1 MTQNIIARVSVVWV
15 ALLAIFLGLNQLA
28 SQVFGADYSVPR
40 HIFSAL
46 LTSLLVVPLIVI
58 AQRRFDQ
65 EPLANLGLA
74 LDRSAIKPFM
84 IGALAWFVPFL
95 LGLGA
100 CLAFGLVN
108 IEVTASWAE
117 ILVFIPL
124 LIVLV
129 FLLEALPEELA
140 FRGYMQ
146 TNLGKILEPWLA
158 VIMQSVLFGS
168 WGVALWLITS
178 GGIDVAHASM
188 FYVMAA
194 ILGAVRL
201 ITGSVWTCIG
211 AHLAFQTCAQLLLNA
226 ERGYFAIE
234 GGMWLQIIA
243 LGMVPFSLMIPIVE
257 RFYRDRV
264 NWSAK
269 PA

>member
-1 MTQNIIARVSVVWV
+1 MMQNTIARICLVWI

-28 SQVFGADYSVPR
+28 SQLFGADYSVPR
-40 HIFSAL
+40 HVFSAV
-46 LTSLLVVPLIVI
+46 LTSLLVVPLIVMV
-58 AQRRFDQ
+58 QRRFDR
-65 EPLANLGLA
+65 EPLTNLGLA
-74 LDRSAIKPFM
+74 LDGSAIKPFI
-84 IGALAWFVPFL
+84 IGVLAWFAPFL
-95 LGLGA
+95 LGLGI
-100 CLAFGLVN
+100 CLALGLVQ
-108 IEVTASWAE
+108 IEATASWVE
-117 ILVFIPL
+117 ILAFIPL
-124 LIVLV
+124 LIALV

-158 VIMQSVLFGS
+158 VIIQSALFGS

-194 ILGAVRL
+194 ILGVVRL

-211 AHLAFQTCAQLLLNA
+211 AHLAFQSCAQLLLNA
-226 ERGYFAIE
+226 ERGYFIIE
-234 GGMWLQIIA
+234 GEMWLQIIA

>member
-1 MTQNIIARVSVVWV
+1 MTQNIIARVCILWV

-28 SQVFGADYSVPR
+28 TLLFGPDYSIMR
-40 HIFSAL
+40 HVFSGL
-46 LTSLLVVPLIVI
+46 LTSALVVPLIVV
-58 AQRRFDQ
+58 ARRRSDKESLTQ
-65 EPLANLGLA
+65 LGLA
-74 LDRSAIKPFM
+74 LDSSAIR
-84 IGALAWFVPFL
+84 PFL
-95 LGLGA
+95 VGLLSWTAPFALGLGI
-100 CLAFGLVN
+100 CLALGLVH
-108 IEVTASWAE
+108 IEATASWGE
-117 ILVFIPL
+117 ILAFIPL
-124 LIVLV
+124 LVALV

-158 VIMQSVLFGS
+158 VTLQTALFGS

-194 ILGAVRL
+194 VLGVVRL

-211 AHLAFQTCAQLLLNA
+211 AHLAFQTVAQLLLNA

-234 GGMWLQIIA
+234 GDMWLKIIA
-243 LGMVPFSLMIPIVE
+243 LGMVPFSLMIPIIE